1 MTIREI
7 LEHCV
12 KNASMN
18 NNTELRAILD
28 KTDLNLSEDLP
39 INLSNLIVAGNL
51 SKESAKENP
60 DIKKHYDT
68 SLRHYYY
75 NEWGGELKKA
85 LESAGLEEESVKKV
99 LQEDFKKQLPMAL
112 QVLTEVMAN
121 KTGTSDKGKEEER
134 ASLINELQSKL
145 KLAEKKMNEE
155 FVPKAEIEKLHS
167 QIKNDKID
175 FHLSNAISKINLG
188 ENYKG
193 SEKQI
198 KEFIAHNIKKQCVI
212 DIDEKG
218 NFVLKNLT
226 DPSLLATDEKGGL
239 VSFDELLMSTSL
251 PFVQKTPVK
260 EDKKV
265 EFYSEKLQDGANYNA
280 QQAEKIRQELQD

>member
-1 MTIREI
+1 MTIKELFEQFVR
-7 LEHCV
+7 
-12 KNASMN
+12 NASMS
-18 NNTELRAILD
+18 NNTELRTILD
-28 KTDLNLSEDLP
+28 KTDLGLSEDLP
-39 INLSNLIVAGNL
+39 INLANTLLAGNL

-60 DIKKHYDT
+60 DIKKHYDA

-85 LESAGLEEESVKKV
+85 LEGAGLEDENIKKV

-112 QVLTEVMAN
+112 QVLTEVMST
-121 KTGTSDKGKEEER
+121 KTGASDKNKEDER

-145 KLAEKKMNEE
+145 KLAQKKMEEE
-155 FVPKAEIEKLHS
+155 FVPKGEIEKLHS

-175 FHLSNAISKINLG
+175 SHLSSAISKINLG

-198 KEFIAHNIKKQCVI
+198 KEFIAHNIKTKCLI

-218 NFVLKNLT
+218 NIVLKN
-226 DPSLLATDEKGGL
+226 PSFPDLLATDEKGGL
-239 VSFDELLMSTSL
+239 VAFDELLMTTSL

-265 EFYSEKLQDGANYNA
+265 EFYSEKLQSGADYNA
-280 QQAEKIRQELQD
+280 KQAEKIRQEIQE